1 MRISALRSR
10 LLYVVLAPSAAVAVV
25 LPATTAPASAGVYV
39 PISGSGSS
47 WASIALDLWSQDV
60 RAAGIVVNYNP
71 DGSAAG
77 RSDYISAQDDFAAS
91 DVPFRNGRDK
101 LGGTPAEHSPWGYSY
116 LPLVAGGIAFTYDL
130 KVNGHQITNLRLSG
144 KTLMEIFTGQITN
157 WDSPQITHDYGT
169 QLPNLPITPVI
180 RSDGAGVSYYF
191 TRWMAHV
198 FPRQWNAFCD
208 RVHPGITPPCGR
220 TEFYPQF
227 GRAQAE
233 NGAANV
239 VTYIASGVRNGAI
252 GYDEY
257 AYVLGARLPALNL
270 QNPAGDYVAPSSVPV
285 TTALSQA
292 VINTNRASPNFL
304 QENLNRLYT
313 YKNPSSYPLS
323 YYGYMIVPWAGTK
336 LPPNFTNGKGRTL
349 SAFLDFALC
358 AAGQAHVAQLGYAP
372 LPANLVKGGL
382 QQVKNIPGHGPVPS
396 LSRCLG

>member
-1 MRISALRSR
+1 
-10 LLYVVLAPSAAVAVV
+10 
-25 LPATTAPASAGVYV
+25 
-39 PISGSGSS
+39 
-47 WASIALDLWSQDV
+47 
-60 RAAGIVVNYNP
+60 
-71 DGSAAG
+71 
-77 RSDYISAQDDFAAS
+77 
-91 DVPFRNGRDK
+91 
-101 LGGTPAEHSPWGYSY
+101 
-116 LPLVAGGIAFTYDL
+116 
-130 KVNGHQITNLRLSG
+130 
-144 KTLMEIFTGQITN
+144 
-157 WDSPQITHDYGT
+157 
-169 QLPNLPITPVI
+169 VI
-180 RSDGAGVSYYF
+180 RSDGAGTTFFF